1 MSKKAPKPLKIAP
14 LQGVIAEPMDRPGR
28 TGRDGQAAQQASG
41 KQGGRKGK
49 ANGDEPG
56 GASNSAAKRR
66 EKNTPFDIAVG
77 IAHLDALRVRR

>member
-14 LQGVIAEPMDRPGR
+14 LQGVIAEPITDPAELAAMDKQRK
-28 TGRDGQAAQQASG
+28 QARR

-56 GASNSAAKRR
+56 GALNSAAKRR
-66 EKNTPFDIAVG
+66 E
-77 IAHLDALRVRR
+77 